1 MILHALAERSQ
12 PGHPWLVFLHGFS
25 GDCHEWLT
33 VGQAFG
39 AYSRLYIDLP
49 GHGGS
54 ANIAANS
61 LAEVGHLVEKT
72 LNSYNILKYWL
83 VGYSLGGRVAMYF
96 ACQPR
101 EGLCG
106 LVVEGGH
113 PGLTDE
119 NQRLLRR
126 HGDAAWAERFRR
138 EPLTQVFADWYQ
150 QPVFASLDAAQR
162 AALIALRSR
171 NNGGALAAMLQASS
185 LAEQPDLREPL
196 RAREFPFHY
205 LCGERDGKFRAI
217 ADELSATTHV
227 INHAG
232 HNAHRENPDAVV
244 ACLAQ
249 FLAS

>member
-1 MILHALAERSQ
+1 MILHALAERGQ

-25 GDCHEWLT
+25 GDCREWLT

-72 LNSYNILKYWL
+72 LNSYNILKCWL

-249 FLAS
+249 FLAN

>member
-1 MILHALAERSQ
+1 MILHALAERGQ

-217 ADELSATTHV
+217 ADELSATAHV

>member
-1 MILHALAERSQ
+1 MILHALAERGQ

-25 GDCHEWLT
+25 GDCREWLT

-185 LAEQPDLREPL
+185 LAGQPDLREPL

-249 FLAS
+249 FLAN

>member
-1 MILHALAERSQ
+1 MILHALAERGQ

-61 LAEVGHLVEKT
+61 LAEVGYLVEKT

-150 QPVFASLDAAQR
+150 QPIFASLDAAQR

-249 FLAS
+249 FLAN